1 MPVSSGVT
9 DLDVTKSENNSDLV
23 DEWRSRSVETV
34 WLRPGD
40 WYTPAV
46 DALAEA
52 IQGGLDTA
60 PAAFRLGEARAASGV
75 GITEAID
82 DLALVFKAAGYE
94 DTPIR
99 SVRSLCEG
107 WTGGNP
113 AVQQFGTMTDPESGL
128 GTVEY
133 LAQRLV
139 EVYGAAGRV
148 SEIVTETH
156 ALVIVDVSVVDS
168 DVWQRIARNAAVG
181 AALKAA
187 YGDGHPMAHIR
198 DGVYGVLVRRG
209 EALGAGIA
217 SLREQIS
224 ERALSMR
231 VGNLTRQPPRVW
243 VEALPESHGYAVEL
257 LGSLQR

>member
-1 MPVSSGVT
+1 M
-9 DLDVTKSENNSDLV
+9 
-23 DEWRSRSVETV
+23 SVETV

-52 IQGGLDTA
+52 IQAGLDTA
-60 PAAFRLGEARAASGV
+60 PAAFRLGAARAASGV

-82 DLALVFKAAGYE
+82 DLAVVFRAAGYE
-94 DTPIR
+94 ETPIR

-113 AVQQFGTMTDPESGL
+113 ANPASGGMTDPESGL
-128 GTVEY
+128 GTAEY
-133 LAQRLV
+133 LSQRLF
-139 EVYGAAGRV
+139 EVYGASKRTGE
-148 SEIVTETH
+148 SVTETH
-156 ALVIVDVSVVDS
+156 ALVVVDVSVVDS

-181 AALKAA
+181 AALKGA
-187 YGDGHPMAHIR
+187 YGEGHPMAHLR
-198 DGVYGVLVRRG
+198 DGVYAVLVRRG
-209 EALGAGIA
+209 EALGVGIA
-217 SLREQIS
+217 SLRDHIS

-243 VEALPESHGYAVEL
+243 VEALPETHVYAVEL
-257 LGSLQR
+257 LNTLQR

>member
-1 MPVSSGVT
+1 VT
-9 DLDVTKSENNSDLV
+9 DVNVNDAGHPNALV
-23 DEWRSRSVETV
+23 EEWRAMSVESV

-52 IQGGLDTA
+52 VQAGLDTA
-60 PAAFRLGEARAASGV
+60 PAAFRLGASRAAAGV

-82 DLALVFKAAGYE
+82 DLAIVFKAAGYE
-94 DTPIR
+94 ETPIR

-113 AVQQFGTMTDPESGL
+113 ANPAGGGMTDPESGL
-128 GTVEY
+128 GTPEY
-133 LAQRLV
+133 LSQRLS
-139 EVYGAAGRV
+139 EVYGKAKRNG
-148 SEIVTETH
+148 ETVTETH
-156 ALVIVDVSVVDS
+156 ALVVVDVSVVDS
-168 DVWQRIARNAAVG
+168 DIWQRIARNAAVG
-181 AALKAA
+181 AALKSA
-187 YGDGHPMAHIR
+187 YGEGHPMAHLR
-198 DGVYGVLVRRG
+198 DGVYAVLVRRG

-217 SLREQIS
+217 SLRGHIS

-243 VEALPESHGYAVEL
+243 VESLPETHVYAVEL
-257 LGSLQR
+257 LNTLQR

>member
-1 MPVSSGVT
+1 MTEV
-9 DLDVTKSENNSDLV
+9 DLTGAAAPLPALV
-23 DEWRSRSVETV
+23 EQWREESVQSV
-34 WLRPGD
+34 WLRPSD

-46 DALAEA
+46 EALAEA
-52 IQGGLDTA
+52 VQAGLDTA
-60 PAAFRLGEARAASGV
+60 PSAFRLGAARAQSGV

-82 DLALVFKAAGYE
+82 DLAIVFRAAGYE
-94 DTPIR
+94 ETPIR
-99 SVRSLCEG
+99 SVRALCEG

-113 AVQQFGTMTDPESGL
+113 ATPTTGMVDAESGL
-128 GTVEY
+128 GTTDY

-139 EVYGAAGRV
+139 EVYGTAKRKKESV
-148 SEIVTETH
+148 SETH

-181 AALKAA
+181 AALKSA
-187 YGDGHPMAHIR
+187 YGDGHPMAHLR

-217 SLREQIS
+217 TLRENIS

-243 VEALPESHGYAVEL
+243 VEALPETHAYAVEL
-257 LGSLQR
+257 LNTLQR